1 MEAQQVAEKIG
12 QITGYAPG
20 TVLKVFDGLKQVID
34 YEVKRGGSVMI
45 AGLGAFRAKVQKGR
59 ASTVQRGPVRIPITI
74 PTRRKLTFVAKPGKR
89 YL

>member
-20 TVLKVFDGLKQVID
+20 TVLKVFDGLKAVID
-34 YEVKRGGSVMI
+34 DEVRRGGSVMI
-45 AGLGAFRAKVQKGR
+45 AGLGAFRAKIQKGR
-59 ASTVQRGPVRIPITI
+59 ASTVPSGLGRVPITI
-74 PTRRKLTFVAKPGKR
+74 PTRRKLTFVAKPAKR